1 MMGAIIMMKTLLPM
15 TMRFPSIASLGWQE
29 SNSNRLRGTNKQP
42 RMHHDI
48 AMYLYLYLHLYLY
61 LECYI
66 FCIFIAFMIDDVFH
80 HGHGYGNCACCTEE
94 VI

>member
-1 MMGAIIMMKTLLPM
+1 MMGAIIMMKPLLPM
-15 TMRFPSIASLGWQE
+15 TMFPSIASLGWQE

-48 AMYLYLYLHLYLY
+48 AMYLYLYLYLY

-66 FCIFIAFMIDDVFH
+66 FCIFIAFMID
-80 HGHGYGNCACCTEE
+80 
-94 VI
+94 

>member
-1 MMGAIIMMKTLLPM
+1 MMVAKIMMKTLLPM
-15 TMRFPSIASLGWQE
+15 TMMFPSIASLGWQE

-66 FCIFIAFMIDDVFH
+66 FCIFIAFMID
-80 HGHGYGNCACCTEE
+80 
-94 VI
+94 